1 MFDHITLRVPE
12 LAVAERVF
20 DAVLTPL
27 DIAKTS
33 STSAF
38 AVWNG
43 FALTQTDDAH
53 PVTRGLHVAF
63 VAPSQESVDAFW
75 QAGIDAGLSDDG
87 PPGPRP
93 RCGDDYYAAFV
104 RDPNGNGIEAVHRDA
119 LRVGIFDHVA
129 IRVADLTAATA
140 FYQTI
145 SGAAGFDVR
154 HEGGSSH
161 TTFSDGASRGA
172 FSLLRGRPT
181 ENLHMAFTGTD
192 DAVRRFYHHAVAAG
206 YHGNGE
212 PGERP
217 RYHAG
222 YYAAY
227 VLDPDGNNIE
237 VVDHH
242 RAQQG
247 RQNPAAP

>member
-1 MFDHITLRVPE
+1 VFDHITLRVPE
-12 LAVAERVF
+12 LAVAERDF
-20 DAVLTPL
+20 DAILTPL

-43 FALTQTDDAH
+43 FALTETDDAH

-63 VAPSQESVDAFW
+63 VAPSRESVDAFW
-75 QAGIDAGLSDDG
+75 QAGIDAGLGDDG
-87 PPGPRP
+87 PPGPRA
-93 RCGDDYYAAFV
+93 RYGADYYAAFV
-104 RDPNGNGIEAVHRDA
+104 RDRGGNGIEAVHRDA
-119 LRVGIFDHVA
+119 LRDGIFDHVT

-140 FYQTI
+140 FYRTI
-145 SGAAGFDVR
+145 SEAAGFDVR
-154 HEGGSSH
+154 HDGGSSH
-161 TTFSDGASRGA
+161 TTFADGASSGT
-172 FSLLRGRPT
+172 FSLLRGSPT

-192 DAVRRFYHHAVAAG
+192 ESVRRFYDDAVAAG
-206 YHGNGE
+206 YRGNGE

-242 RAQQG
+242 RA
-247 RQNPAAP
+247 

>member
-1 MFDHITLRVPE
+1 VFDHITLRVAD
-12 LAVAERVF
+12 LAVAEGVF
-20 DAVLTPL
+20 DAILAPL

-33 STSAF
+33 STSSF
-38 AVWNG
+38 AEWSG
-43 FALTQTDDAH
+43 FALTQADDAH

-63 VAPSQESVDAFW
+63 VAPSAESVHAFW
-75 QAGIDAGLSDDG
+75 NAGVDAGLSDDG

-93 RCGDDYYAAFV
+93 RYGADYYAGFV
-104 RDPNGNGIEAVHRDA
+104 RDPNGNGIEAIHRDA
-119 LRVGIFDHVA
+119 LRSGTIDHVA

-140 FYQTI
+140 FYRTI
-145 SGAAGFDVR
+145 SSSAGFDVR
-154 HEGGSSH
+154 HDGGSNH
-161 TTFSDGASRGA
+161 TSFSAGASSGA

-192 DAVRRFYHHAVAAG
+192 DAVRQFFEDAVAAG
-206 YHGNGE
+206 YRGNGE

-217 RYHAG
+217 QYHAG

-242 RAQQG
+242 RASPIAT
-247 RQNPAAP
+247 R